1 MNTDIKNCGLRD
13 TVIRVDLS
21 AIAENMEHICQLV
34 GKETAVAAVVK
45 ANGYGH
51 GARAIA
57 PTLIEHGA
65 ALLAVATLEEA
76 LELKQAFPDYP
87 VLVMGLTPDRALPYA
102 AEYGIIQTIDSLHQA
117 RLLNQAAADLR
128 QPARIHLKVDTGF
141 HRIGFSD
148 SEAGIRE
155 MLQIKELP
163 YLVTDGIFSHLAL
176 LDDAS
181 NLEQYQR
188 FTQRHQCASGRRLFF
203 PFPAHR
209 GQHCPGRL
217 PGIPYGHGA
226 GRSTDLWSAWL
237 PQGLCKSAPGAYL

>member
-1 MNTDIKNCGLRD
+1 MTHRRWIMNTDIKNCGLRD

-102 AEYGIIQTIDSLHQA
+102 AEYGIIQTKAIQMVAKDPNDPKS
-117 RLLNQAAADLR
+117 
-128 QPARIHLKVDTGF
+128 LKVPVIDTELCIGCGACEYYCPSRPLSAIYVEGHER
-141 HRIGFSD
+141 HRT
-148 SEAGIRE
+148 
-155 MLQIKELP
+155 
-163 YLVTDGIFSHLAL
+163 V
-176 LDDAS
+176 
-181 NLEQYQR
+181 
-188 FTQRHQCASGRRLFF
+188 
-203 PFPAHR
+203 
-209 GQHCPGRL
+209 
-217 PGIPYGHGA
+217 
-226 GRSTDLWSAWL
+226 
-237 PQGLCKSAPGAYL
+237 

>member
-76 LELKQAFPDYP
+76 LELKQAFPGLSGSWSWTDAGPRASIRRRIRHYP
-87 VLVMGLTPDRALPYA
+87 D
-102 AEYGIIQTIDSLHQA
+102 D
-117 RLLNQAAADLR
+117 R
-128 QPARIHLKVDTGF
+128 QPA
-141 HRIGFSD
+141 
-148 SEAGIRE
+148 
-155 MLQIKELP
+155 
-163 YLVTDGIFSHLAL
+163 
-176 LDDAS
+176 
-181 NLEQYQR
+181 
-188 FTQRHQCASGRRLFF
+188 SG
-203 PFPAHR
+203 P
-209 GQHCPGRL
+209 
-217 PGIPYGHGA
+217 
-226 GRSTDLWSAWL
+226 SA
-237 PQGLCKSAPGAYL
+237 QSGGS

>member
-87 VLVMGLTPDRALPYA
+87 VLVMGLTPDRALHTP
-102 AEYGIIQTIDSLHQA
+102 
-117 RLLNQAAADLR
+117 LN
-128 QPARIHLKVDTGF
+128 T
-141 HRIGFSD
+141 
-148 SEAGIRE
+148 
-155 MLQIKELP
+155 
-163 YLVTDGIFSHLAL
+163 AL
-176 LDDAS
+176 S
-181 NLEQYQR
+181 R
-188 FTQRHQCASGRRLFF
+188 
-203 PFPAHR
+203 
-209 GQHCPGRL
+209 
-217 PGIPYGHGA
+217 
-226 GRSTDLWSAWL
+226 RSTACIRPVCSIRRQLTFASR
-237 PQGLCKSAPGAYL
+237 PESI

>member
-87 VLVMGLTPDRALPYA
+87 VLIMGLTPDRARIRHYP
-102 AEYGIIQTIDSLHQA
+102 D
-117 RLLNQAAADLR
+117 NR
-128 QPARIHLKVDTGF
+128 QPA
-141 HRIGFSD
+141 
-148 SEAGIRE
+148 
-155 MLQIKELP
+155 
-163 YLVTDGIFSHLAL
+163 
-176 LDDAS
+176 
-181 NLEQYQR
+181 
-188 FTQRHQCASGRRLFF
+188 SG
-203 PFPAHR
+203 P
-209 GQHCPGRL
+209 
-217 PGIPYGHGA
+217 
-226 GRSTDLWSAWL
+226 SA
-237 PQGLCKSAPGAYL
+237 QSGGS

>member
-87 VLVMGLTPDRALPYA
+87 VLVMD
-102 AEYGIIQTIDSLHQA
+102 
-117 RLLNQAAADLR
+117 
-128 QPARIHLKVDTGF
+128 
-141 HRIGFSD
+141 
-148 SEAGIRE
+148 
-155 MLQIKELP
+155 
-163 YLVTDGIFSHLAL
+163 
-176 LDDAS
+176 
-181 NLEQYQR
+181 
-188 FTQRHQCASGRRLFF
+188 
-203 PFPAHR
+203 
-209 GQHCPGRL
+209 
-217 PGIPYGHGA
+217 
-226 GRSTDLWSAWL
+226 
-237 PQGLCKSAPGAYL
+237 

>member
-65 ALLAVATLEEA
+65 TLLAVATLEEA

-87 VLVMGLTPDRALPYA
+87 VLVMGLTPETYTVYIVPFLISTVAGSVL
-102 AEYGIIQTIDSLHQA
+102 
-117 RLLNQAAADLR
+117 
-128 QPARIHLKVDTGF
+128 
-141 HRIGFSD
+141 
-148 SEAGIRE
+148 AGI
-155 MLQIKELP
+155 
-163 YLVTDGIFSHLAL
+163 LVTAL
-176 LDDAS
+176 KKSGAFRSMDAK
-181 NLEQYQR
+181 LE
-188 FTQRHQCASGRRLFF
+188 H
-203 PFPAHR
+203 
-209 GQHCPGRL
+209 
-217 PGIPYGHGA
+217 
-226 GRSTDLWSAWL
+226 
-237 PQGLCKSAPGAYL
+237 

>member
-65 ALLAVATLEEA
+65 TLLAVATLEEA

-128 QPARIHLKVDTGF
+128 QPTRIHLKVDTGF

-148 SEAGIRE
+148 SESGIRE

-176 LDDAS
+176 VDDAS
-181 NLEQYQR
+181 NL
-188 FTQRHQCASGRRLFF
+188 
-203 PFPAHR
+203 
-209 GQHCPGRL
+209 
-217 PGIPYGHGA
+217 
-226 GRSTDLWSAWL
+226 
-237 PQGLCKSAPGAYL
+237 